1 MTSREHLRGSPTP
14 TAHESGASSHSKT
27 GKAHEHAAK
36 RDWPAYFAAVEG
48 KPARDTLLR
57 ALDLFA
63 KEESAMDGGPM
74 QRLAVDLGCGS
85 GRDTLELLARGWR
98 VLAIDSSPLA
108 IEMLEEKVP
117 AEQRARLETRVAG
130 FEGLRLPRADLVN
143 ASYALP
149 FCDPGEFDGVWR
161 EIVGAIPV
169 GGRFAGQFFGERD
182 GWASLPDRTHHTRD
196 QVNAML
202 REFNLEDLKEIEN
215 REAGVTGE
223 LKDWHI
229 FHLVARRRV

>member
-1 MTSREHLRGSPTP
+1 MTSNEHLRGSPT
-14 TAHESGASSHSKT
+14 AGSAAGEAAGAKP

-48 KPARDTLLR
+48 KPARDTLLK
-57 ALDLFA
+57 ALDLFEREDA
-63 KEESAMDGGPM
+63 AGGGKRE
-74 QRLAVDLGCGS
+74 RLAVDLGCGS
-85 GRDTLELLARGWR
+85 GRDTLELLGRGWR

-108 IEMLEEKVP
+108 VELLKKKVVA
-117 AEQRARLETRVAG
+117 AEQRSRLETRVAG
-130 FEGLRLPRADLVN
+130 FEGLKLPRVELVN

-149 FCDPGEFDGVWR
+149 FCDPGAFEALWR

-223 LKDWHI
+223 VKDWHI
-229 FHLVARRRV
+229 FHVVARRRV